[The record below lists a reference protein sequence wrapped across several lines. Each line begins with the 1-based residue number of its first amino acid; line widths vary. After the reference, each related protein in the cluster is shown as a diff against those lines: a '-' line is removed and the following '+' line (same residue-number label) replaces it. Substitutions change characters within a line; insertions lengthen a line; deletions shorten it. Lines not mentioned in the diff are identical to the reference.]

1 MAMANVA
8 ATSGGKRQAH
18 GEPCPKH
25 PRKVGG
31 KRRGFPVGG
40 MSFGNNT
47 MLFTPLHTTVLQMLL
62 RTFGLFIWG
71 ESSPGTAVTS
81 SHNFARV
88 RVVDRC
94 HSQGQTGS
102 EEDTAEAQ
110 NVMRGSSPALTSA
123 RSVVTRRA

>member
-1 MAMANVA
+1 MAMAHVA
-8 ATSGGKRQAH
+8 VTNGSKRQAH
-18 GEPCPKH
+18 GEPCPEH
-25 PRKVGG
+25 PRKVWGESL
-31 KRRGFPVGG
+31 GFPVGG

-47 MLFTPLHTTVLQMLL
+47 MLFTPLHTTVLRVLL
-62 RTFGLFIWG
+62 RKFGLFLWG
-71 ESSPGTAVTS
+71 ESSPRTAATS

-123 RSVVTRRA
+123 RSAVTRRA